1 MMRQEVTVDF
11 DLSEQQLALQQRV
24 RDFAQREV
32 APFAAEWDA
41 SGRFPTEVVRKIG
54 KMGIF
59 GLPFPKK
66 YGGQERDFLS
76 VALAVEEL
84 ARADVSVAVTTAV
97 AIALAGTPIERFGT
111 DEQKERWLAPLAR
124 GECVGAF
131 GLTEPEA
138 GSDAANCSTSA
149 RLDGDSWVING
160 QKIFTSS
167 AGNDLSA
174 FVVLTAMTG
183 VRPDGR
189 KEISNFIV
197 PKGTPGY
204 TFSEPFQKV
213 GWRASDTR
221 LLTFRDC
228 RIPAD
233 HLLGERGAG
242 FRQFMATLDNGRI
255 TVAAISVGVAQ
266 AALDLSVSHAKRRST
281 FGQPIAH
288 HQAVE
293 LKIAD
298 MATQVELAR
307 LMTHKAAVLRDQGR
321 PFAHV
326 ASMAKLFASETA
338 VHAADAGLQIHGGYG
353 YLDEYPISR
362 VFRDAR
368 VLTIAEGTS
377 EIQRGII
384 ARRVLS
390 EEKS

>member
-1 MMRQEVTVDF
+1 MTRPEVIVDF
-11 DLSEQQLALQQRV
+11 DLSESHLALQQRV
-24 RDFAQREV
+24 RAFARREV
-32 APFAAEWDA
+32 APHAAEWDA
-41 SGRFPTEVVRKIG
+41 TGTFPSDVVRKIG
-54 KMGIF
+54 KLGLF
-59 GLPFPKK
+59 GLPFSSKH
-66 YGGQERDFLS
+66 GGQGADFLS

-97 AIALAGTPIERFGT
+97 AIALAGTPIDLFGT
-111 DEQKERWLAPLAR
+111 EEQKERWLAPLAR

-138 GSDAANCSTSA
+138 GSDAANCSTAA
-149 RLDGDSWVING
+149 RLDADSWVIDG

-174 FVVLTAMTG
+174 FVVLTATTG

-204 TFSEPFQKV
+204 TFSEPFRKV

-221 LLTFRDC
+221 LLTFQDC
-228 RIPAD
+228 RIPAN

-266 AALDLSVSHAKRRST
+266 AALDLSVAHAKKRAT
-281 FGQPIAH
+281 FGRPIAE
-288 HQAVE
+288 HQAIQF
-293 LKIAD
+293 KIAD
-298 MATQVELAR
+298 MATEVELAR
-307 LMTHKAAVLRDQGR
+307 LMTYKAAVLRDQGR

-338 VHAADAGLQIHGGYG
+338 VRAADAGLQIHGGYG
-353 YLDEYPISR
+353 YLDDYPISR

-384 ARRVLS
+384 ARRVLA
-390 EEKS
+390 EG